1 MGQIM
6 TALNDAAGAVET
18 KWDKF
23 NRDAH
28 LLFDRLID
36 EGWIKRYEIRNYI
49 PGKMD
54 VFFLFKTER
63 LSNDYDAQREISCEF
78 NEMFQSYGISM
89 DDMAYDNQMG
99 IRYVT
104 EDDFEL
110 EERHTREWA
119 SMIW

>member
-6 TALNDAAGAVET
+6 TALNDAAGAAET
-18 KWDKF
+18 KWSRF
-23 NRDAH
+23 NKDAH

-63 LSNDYDAQREISCEF
+63 LSKDYDAQREISREF
-78 NEMFQSYGISM
+78 HRMFLSYGITD
-89 DDMAYDNQMG
+89 DDMAFDNQMG
-99 IRYVT
+99 MRYVT
-104 EDDFEL
+104 EEDFERR
-110 EERHTREWA
+110 ERNTREWVD
-119 SMIW
+119 MI